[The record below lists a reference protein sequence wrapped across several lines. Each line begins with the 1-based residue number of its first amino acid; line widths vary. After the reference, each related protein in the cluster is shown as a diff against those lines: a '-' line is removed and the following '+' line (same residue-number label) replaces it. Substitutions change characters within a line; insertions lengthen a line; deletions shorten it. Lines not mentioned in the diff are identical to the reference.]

1 MPKLKLVKFDT
12 SFSYK
17 GLKTFDCN
25 NEMINHFVYRSLNKR
40 VKKHLS
46 QAYVLLQDDTFVGF
60 YTLDTFSI
68 SRDTFETEQ
77 KPSGLPPIVP
87 VIKLG
92 MLGVSKKLQGQGI
105 GKRLLRDALLKVAQ
119 ISDLAGCAGLYLLAA
134 QDAIPFYETLG
145 FITLKEAEPLPMF
158 LSITKII
165 ESMDEIS

>member
-17 GLKTFDCN
+17 GLKTFDCSH
-25 NEMINHFVYRSLNKR
+25 EMINHFVQKSLKKR
-40 VKKHLS
+40 VKKYLS
-46 QAYVLLQDDTFVGF
+46 QAYVLLEDDVFVGF

-68 SRDTFETEQ
+68 LSDIFEIEQ

-105 GKRLLRDALLKVAQ
+105 GKRLLRDAMLKVVQVAN
-119 ISDLAGCAGLYLLAA
+119 LAGCAGIYLLAEK
-134 QDAIPFYETLG
+134 DAVSFYETLG
-145 FITLKEAEPLPMF
+145 FIRLKEEEPLPMF

-165 ESMDEIS
+165 GSMDETN